1 MSKKAKL
8 YLLIVI
14 NLIAWGYV
22 GYRIYGALQG
32 DEDLAFES
40 TSMPL
45 KKIKED
51 KKEDSVVLKLNYADP
66 FLKGGSYAKENKV
79 KTGSS
84 SNQSNQQTQKP
95 SPVAPIKK
103 VEAQPVNLDIKY
115 IGLVKNNDKGT
126 QTALISINGKSYF
139 VKPKDVVEGAVIKEI
154 SSDNISILIGKQL
167 SLVKKQ

>member
-1 MSKKAKL
+1 VSKKAKL
-8 YLLIVI
+8 YLLIII
-14 NLIAWGYV
+14 NLLAWGYV

-40 TSMPL
+40 TSMPI
-45 KKIKED
+45 KKINED
-51 KKEDSVVLKLNYADP
+51 KKGDSVVLKLNYLDP

-79 KTGSS
+79 KTGNS
-84 SNQSNQQTQKP
+84 SNLSNQQTQKP
-95 SPVAPIKK
+95 SLASPIKK

-139 VKPKDVVEGAVIKEI
+139 VKPKDVVEGLLIQKISNSYIK
-154 SSDNISILIGKQL
+154 
-167 SLVKKQ
+167 VCFKKGCFTVYK